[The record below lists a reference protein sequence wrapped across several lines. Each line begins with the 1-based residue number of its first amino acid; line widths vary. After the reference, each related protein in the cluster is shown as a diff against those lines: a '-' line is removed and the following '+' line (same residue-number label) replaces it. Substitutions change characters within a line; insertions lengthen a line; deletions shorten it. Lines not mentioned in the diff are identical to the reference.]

1 MARAPWRAKRA
12 PPEPCCAQL
21 VCRHSGT
28 LDHPLARSHIQKGDR
43 SVRLRHSTAAALDV
57 MPIDLLLARTGEVD
71 PNRGYGR
78 LQRSLVGQPPS
89 FD

>member
-1 MARAPWRAKRA
+1 MARAPRRAKRA

-43 SVRLRHSTAAALDV
+43 SLRL
-57 MPIDLLLARTGEVD
+57 G
-71 PNRGYGR
+71 
-78 LQRSLVGQPPS
+78 
-89 FD
+89 